1 MPSFLRRLIAPTRV
15 RPVATNETIVLLL
28 PDGNEIDVLRARH
41 PRARRIKISVS
52 GRGVRLTLPMRAS
65 LRAADAFLH
74 EHRDWIAMQL
84 PRWIASNN
92 SAPFGRDS
100 TTLPLRG
107 ENIPL
112 RWETGR
118 YARVRREEHGVVI
131 ALPASANDAS
141 ARRALKEF
149 YLAEARADIGR
160 WLPIYLP
167 TYSCAP
173 TAIRVRPMSSLWGS
187 LSTRDALS
195 LDLALVLGKPAAFE
209 YVLVHEL
216 CHLLH
221 RNHKRAFWRE
231 IEARGADWRA
241 QRDYLHG
248 EGAALKASL
257 RRLISND
264 SAHGSTGSPRTE
276 SIE

>member
-15 RPVATNETIVLLL
+15 RPVVSSETIVLLL
-28 PDGNEIDVLRARH
+28 PDGNAVDVLRVRH
-41 PRARRIKISVS
+41 PRARRIKVSVS
-52 GRGVRLTLPMRAS
+52 ERGVRLTLPMRAS

-74 EHRDWIAMQL
+74 EHREWIALQL
-84 PRWIASNN
+84 PRWIATDI
-92 SAPFGRDS
+92 ATPFGRDS
-100 TTLPLRG
+100 ATVPLRG
-107 ENIPL
+107 EYLPL

-118 YARVRREEHGVVI
+118 YARVRRDEHGVVI
-131 ALPASANDAS
+131 ALPASASDVS

-160 WLPIYLP
+160 WLPAYLP
-167 TYSCAP
+167 TLPRAP
-173 TAIRVRPMSSLWGS
+173 TAIRLRPMSSLWGS

-221 RNHKRAFWRE
+221 RNHARAFWRE
-231 IEARGADWRA
+231 VEARGADWRA
-241 QRDYLHG
+241 QRDYLRG
-248 EGAALKASL
+248 EGATLKASL
-257 RRLISND
+257 RRLID
-264 SAHGSTGSPRTE
+264 PGKA
-276 SIE
+276 

>member
-1 MPSFLRRLIAPTRV
+1 MPSFLRRLIAPTRAA
-15 RPVATNETIVLLL
+15 PVITNETIALRL
-28 PDGNEIDVLRARH
+28 PDGSEISVLRVRH

-52 GRGVRLTLPMRAS
+52 ERGVRLTLPMRAS
-65 LRAADAFLH
+65 LRAADAFMH
-74 EHRDWIAMQL
+74 EHRDWIAAQL
-84 PRWIASNN
+84 PRWISNN

-107 ENIPL
+107 EHVAL

-118 YARVRREEHGVVI
+118 YARARRDGDGIVI
-131 ALPASANDAS
+131 ALLASASDAS

-160 WLPIYLP
+160 WLPHYLP
-167 TYSCAP
+167 TFPRAP
-173 TAIRVRPMSSLWGS
+173 TSIRVRPLSSLWGS
-187 LSTRDALS
+187 LSARDALS

-216 CHLLH
+216 CHLIH
-221 RNHKRAFWRE
+221 RNHKRMFWRE
-231 IEARGADWRA
+231 VEARGADWRA

-248 EGAALKASL
+248 EGAALKTSL
-257 RRLISND
+257 RHML
-264 SAHGSTGSPRTE
+264 AQE
-276 SIE
+276 